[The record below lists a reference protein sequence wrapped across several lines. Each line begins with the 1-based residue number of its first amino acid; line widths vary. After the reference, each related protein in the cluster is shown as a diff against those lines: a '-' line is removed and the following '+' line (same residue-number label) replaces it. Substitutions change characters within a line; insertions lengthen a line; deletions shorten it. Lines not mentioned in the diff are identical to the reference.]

1 MFFWANRREENHLLW
16 ESRDP
21 KGAIKA
27 KARHA
32 QELAIKKENKKK
44 AQRRRQRNN
53 FREY

>member
-1 MFFWANRREENHLLW
+1 MFWTNRREENHIKW
-16 ESRDP
+16 EDRNATQ
-21 KGAIKA
+21 AIKM

-32 QELAIKKENKKK
+32 QEKAIEKENRKK